1 MSISGAMH
9 AALSGLSTTARGA
22 EVVSTNIANAQTEGY
37 GRREMQVAVRE
48 LGATSQGVRVAG
60 IVRHAD
66 PVAISDRRLAS
77 AGTGA
82 RTVASD
88 FLKRIETA
96 VGTPDSETSINARIA
111 AFERALIE
119 ASSRPDSEARLNSVA
134 QAAKNLV
141 TQISTAASEVQL
153 QRAKADDLIED
164 EVARL
169 NKALAQ
175 VADLN
180 TKVLAHV
187 GTGRDASGLMD
198 QRQQVIDAIAAIIPL
213 REVPRDGGKIAL
225 YSTGGAVLL
234 DGSASATFGF
244 IPVGVIT
251 PDMTTASGALS
262 GLTINGQAIPTVAEG
277 GLISGGSMAAHF
289 ALRDVLAP
297 QMQEKLDA
305 IARDLVE
312 RFQDPALDLTRAT
325 GAAGLFTDLGNPFVP
340 ANELGLAQ
348 RLQVNPIV
356 DPAQNGALWKLR
368 DGLGAAVQGALG
380 NAGLLNDMAAVLTA
394 QRAPV
399 SGGFSV
405 GTRSYDT
412 LVADMVSGIAATRLT
427 AESET
432 SFAAARYDHLRTI
445 ELADGVDT
453 DQEMQTLLLIEQA
466 YAANARVIKAS
477 SEMIQ
482 TLLGF

>member
-1 MSISGAMH
+1 MSISGAMQ

-22 EVVSTNIANAQTEGY
+22 EVVSSNIANAQTEGY

-96 VGTPDSETSINARIA
+96 VGTPDSEVSVNARIA

-134 QAAKNLV
+134 QSAKNLV
-141 TQISTAASEVQL
+141 TQLSTAASEVQL
-153 QRAKADDLIED
+153 QRAKADDQIED

-180 TKVLAHV
+180 TKVLANV
-187 GTGRDASGLMD
+187 GTGRDASSLMD
-198 QRQQVIDAIAAIIPL
+198 QRQQVIDAIAQIIPL

-225 YSTGGAVLL
+225 YSTGGAVLV
-234 DGSASATFGF
+234 DGSASTLSFT
-244 IPVGVIT
+244 PVGVIT
-251 PDMTTASGALS
+251 PDMTLSSGALS
-262 GLTINGQAIPTVAEG
+262 GITINGQAVPTIAEG
-277 GLISGGSMAAHF
+277 GLISGGSLAAHF

-312 RFQDPALDLTRAT
+312 RFQDPALDPTRAV
-325 GAAGLFTDLGNPFVP
+325 GDAGLFTDLGNPFLP
-340 ANELGLAQ
+340 ANEVGLAQ
-348 RLQVNPIV
+348 RLQLNPII
-356 DPAQNGALWKLR
+356 DPAQSGALWKLR
-368 DGLGAAVQGALG
+368 DGLGATAQGALG
-380 NAGLLNDMAAVLTA
+380 NAGLLNNLASALTG

-445 ELADGVDT
+445 ELAGGVDT

-466 YAANARVIKAS
+466 YSANARVIKAS

>member
-1 MSISGAMH
+1 MQ

-22 EVVSTNIANAQTEGY
+22 EVVSSNIANAQTEGY

-96 VGTPDSETSINARIA
+96 VGTPDSEVSVNARIA

-134 QAAKNLV
+134 QSAKNLV
-141 TQISTAASEVQL
+141 TQLSTAASEVQL
-153 QRAKADDLIED
+153 QRAKADDQIED

-180 TKVLAHV
+180 TKVLANV
-187 GTGRDASGLMD
+187 GTGRDASSLMD
-198 QRQQVIDAIAAIIPL
+198 QRQQVIDAIAQIIPL

-225 YSTGGAVLL
+225 YSTGGAVLV
-234 DGSASATFGF
+234 DGSASTLSFT
-244 IPVGVIT
+244 PVGVIT
-251 PDMTTASGALS
+251 PDMTLSSGALS
-262 GLTINGQAIPTVAEG
+262 GITINGQAVPTIAEG
-277 GLISGGSMAAHF
+277 GLISGGSLAAHF

-312 RFQDPALDLTRAT
+312 RFQDPALDPTRAV
-325 GAAGLFTDLGNPFVP
+325 GDAGLFTDLGNPFLP
-340 ANELGLAQ
+340 ANEVGLAQ
-348 RLQVNPIV
+348 RLQLNPII
-356 DPAQNGALWKLR
+356 DPAQSGALWKLR
-368 DGLGAAVQGALG
+368 DGLGATAQGALG
-380 NAGLLNDMAAVLTA
+380 NAGLLNNLASALTG

-445 ELADGVDT
+445 ELAGGVDT

-466 YAANARVIKAS
+466 YSANARVIKAS

>member
-22 EVVSTNIANAQTEGY
+22 EVVSSNIANAQTEGY

-96 VGTPDSETSINARIA
+96 VGTPDSEVSVNARIA

-134 QAAKNLV
+134 QSAKNLV

-153 QRAKADDLIED
+153 QRAKADDQIED

-180 TKVLAHV
+180 TKVLANV

-198 QRQQVIDAIAAIIPL
+198 QRQQVIDAIAEIIPL

-225 YSTGGAVLL
+225 YSTGGAVLV
-234 DGSASATFGF
+234 DGSASTLGF
-244 IPVGVIT
+244 TPVGVIT
-251 PDMTTASGALS
+251 PDMTFASGALS
-262 GLTINGQAIPTVAEG
+262 GITINGQAVPTIAEG
-277 GLISGGSMAAHF
+277 GLISGGSLAAHF

-312 RFQDPALDLTRAT
+312 RFQDPALDPTRAV
-325 GAAGLFTDLGNPFVP
+325 GDAGLFTDLGNPFLP

-348 RLQVNPIV
+348 RLQLNPII
-356 DPAQNGALWKLR
+356 DPAQSGALWKLR
-368 DGLGAAVQGALG
+368 DGLGATAQGALG
-380 NAGLLNDMAAVLTA
+380 NTGLLNDLASALTA

-445 ELADGVDT
+445 ELAGGVDT

-466 YAANARVIKAS
+466 YSANARVIKAS

>member
-22 EVVSTNIANAQTEGY
+22 EVVSSNIANAQTEGY

-48 LGATSQGVRVAG
+48 LGATSHGVRVAG
-60 IVRHAD
+60 IVRHSD

-88 FLKRIETA
+88 FLQRIETA
-96 VGTPDSETSINARIA
+96 VGTPDSEVSVNARIA

-119 ASSRPDSEARLNSVA
+119 ASSRPDSEARLNTVA
-134 QAAKNLV
+134 QSAKNLV
-141 TQISTAASEVQL
+141 TQLSYAASEVQL
-153 QRAKADDLIED
+153 QRVKADDQIED
-164 EVARL
+164 EVSRL

-180 TKVLAHV
+180 TKVLANV

-198 QRQQVIDAIAAIIPL
+198 QRQQVIDSIAEIIPL

-225 YSTGGAVLL
+225 YSTGGAVLV
-234 DGSASATFGF
+234 DGSAVTIGF
-244 IPVGVIT
+244 TPVGVIT
-251 PDMTTASGALS
+251 PDMTIVSGALS
-262 GLTINGQAIPTVAEG
+262 GITINGQAVPTIAEG
-277 GLISGGSMAAHF
+277 GLISGGSLGAHF

-312 RFQDPALDLTRAT
+312 RFEDPAVDPTRAV
-325 GAAGLFTDLGNPFVP
+325 GDAGLFTDLGDPFLP

-348 RLQVNPIV
+348 RLQMNPII
-356 DPAQNGALWKLR
+356 DPTQNGALWKLR
-368 DGLGAAVQGALG
+368 DGLGATAQGALG
-380 NAGLLNDMAAVLTA
+380 NARLLNDLASALTA

-466 YAANARVIKAS
+466 YSANARVIKAS

>member
-22 EVVSTNIANAQTEGY
+22 EVVSSNIANAQTEGY

-48 LGATSQGVRVAG
+48 MGATSQGVRVAG

-96 VGTPDSETSINARIA
+96 VGTPDSEVSVNARIA

-134 QAAKNLV
+134 QSAKNLV
-141 TQISTAASEVQL
+141 TQISSAASEVQL
-153 QRAKADDLIED
+153 QRAKADDQIED

-198 QRQQVIDAIAAIIPL
+198 QRQQVIDAIAEIIPL

-225 YSTGGAVLL
+225 YSTGGAVLV
-234 DGSASATFGF
+234 DGSASTLSFT
-244 IPVGVIT
+244 PVGVIT
-251 PDMTTASGALS
+251 PDMTLSSGALS
-262 GLTINGQAIPTVAEG
+262 GITINGQTVPTIAEG
-277 GLISGGSMAAHF
+277 GLISGGSLAAHF

-312 RFQDPALDLTRAT
+312 RFQDPALDPTRAV
-325 GAAGLFTDLGNPFVP
+325 GDAGLFTDLGNPFLP
-340 ANELGLAQ
+340 ANEQGLAQ
-348 RLQVNPIV
+348 RLQLNPIIN
-356 DPAQNGALWKLR
+356 PAQGGALWKLR
-368 DGLGAAVQGALG
+368 DGLGKSLWLFGVQPMPRADQLGKARMRKKRANGFAVFGLHISAL
-380 NAGLLNDMAAVLTA
+380 
-394 QRAPV
+394 
-399 SGGFSV
+399 
-405 GTRSYDT
+405 
-412 LVADMVSGIAATRLT
+412 
-427 AESET
+427 
-432 SFAAARYDHLRTI
+432 
-445 ELADGVDT
+445 
-453 DQEMQTLLLIEQA
+453 
-466 YAANARVIKAS
+466 
-477 SEMIQ
+477 
-482 TLLGF
+482 

>member
-1 MSISGAMH
+1 MSITGAMN

-37 GRREMQVAVRE
+37 GRREMVVAVRE
-48 LGATSQGVRVAG
+48 MGATSQGVRVAG
-60 IVRHAD
+60 VVRHSD

-96 VGTPDSETSINARIA
+96 VGTPDSETSVNSRIA
-111 AFERALIE
+111 AFERSLIE
-119 ASSRPDSEARLNSVA
+119 ATSRPDSEARLNSVA
-134 QAAKNLV
+134 EAAKNLIS
-141 TQISTAASEVQL
+141 QIGGAAEEVQA
-153 QRAKADDLIED
+153 QRARADDQIED

-198 QRQQVIDAIAAIIPL
+198 QRQQVIDSIAEIIPL
-213 REVPRDGGKIAL
+213 REVARDGGKIAL
-225 YSTGGAVLL
+225 FSTGGAVLL
-234 DGSASATFGF
+234 DGTPSTIGF
-244 IPVGVIT
+244 TPVGIIT
-251 PDMTTASGALS
+251 PDMTLASGALS
-262 GLTINGQAIPTVAEG
+262 GLTINGQATPTDAEG
-277 GLISGGSMAAHF
+277 GLVSGGSLAAHF

-297 QMQEKLDA
+297 EMQTKLDA
-305 IARDLVE
+305 VARDLVE
-312 RFQDPALDLTRAT
+312 RFADPALDTTRAV
-325 GAAGLFTDLGNPFVP
+325 GDAGLFTDLGNPFL
-340 ANELGLAQ
+340 ATNEEGLAQ
-348 RLQVNPIV
+348 RLQLNSAV
-356 DPAQNGALWKLR
+356 DPAQGGALWKLR
-368 DGLGAAVQGALG
+368 DGLGATTQGALG
-380 NAGLLNDMAAVLTA
+380 NASLLNDLATALTA
-394 QRAPV
+394 QRSPV

-412 LVADMVSGIAATRLT
+412 LVADMVSGIASNRLT

-432 SFAAARYDHLRTI
+432 SYAAARYDQLRTV

-453 DQEMQTLLLIEQA
+453 DQEMQTLLLLEQA
-466 YAANARVIKAS
+466 YSANARVIKAS